1 MAEADLTQLDGVTV
15 EINGVEVIAHK
26 GELLIEAAERAGSY
40 IPRFCYHD
48 RMKPV
53 GMCRM
58 CLVEVDTGRGPA
70 LQPSCM
76 IECTPGMKADTE
88 SDVTKKAQDGILE
101 FLLANHPLDCPVCD
115 KGGECPLQD
124 QTMAYGP
131 GESRFVEEK
140 RHKEKPIP
148 ISDLVLLDRE
158 RCILCDRC
166 TRFAKDVAGDPLIH
180 FVHRGNNTEV
190 NTFPDEPFASY
201 FSGNTVQICPVGALT
216 ASTYRFKARP
226 WDLETTESTCQ
237 TCSVGCRISI
247 DSSRDQVQRFAGVD
261 IDPVNWGWLCDKGRF
276 SSEVVTSESRLSEPL
291 VRDGSGF
298 VAAKWSDAL
307 NRFAKALGSASSPQS
322 IGVIGG
328 ARLTNEDAYAW
339 SKLFKGV
346 LATDNVDAQLGDG
359 LPAHAVLGLPAA
371 TIDEVCAPG
380 GTVLLLGP
388 DVKEELPVLFLRLRH
403 AAVEDRVSLVEISPR
418 STGISSL
425 AKASVHPRPG
435 ETAEVVAAV
444 LGSAPISREI
454 AGIVADELEAT
465 RLVLASAIG
474 PIKVVLGRASVAES
488 ASVIVAAASAIL
500 DARPDAVFLSALRR
514 SNIRGALDMGLAP
527 GLLPGRI
534 TIEEGREWYSEA
546 WPALPTASGL
556 DTEGILRAAADGKI
570 DVLVLLGADPL
581 TDFPDADLA
590 ERGLTGA
597 RTVLS
602 VDTTL
607 NASSKRADVVLAA
620 AGFAEK
626 AGTTTN
632 IEGRVSTLSQ
642 RVTPPGTARPD
653 WMLATELSSRLGT
666 DLGFESF
673 ADVLAEISFVAPSH
687 LALDQAI
694 AEGVPDGV
702 LLPLDVVVIIDE
714 DDEDIVILD
723 ETVTV
728 SEDGA
733 EVEVTADVVFEE
745 TDGSEADQT
754 NGLIE
759 LIVDDSDTAGSV
771 PAFVEF
777 IPVGTVVI
785 PPVDSYAF
793 RLVATRKL
801 YDQGTLVQS
810 APSLAPLAVSA
821 SVSLNPWEFDRL
833 GVAAGGRATIRTA
846 KASVSVTVHSDI
858 GVPRGVA
865 AMIVNQADGRV
876 SDLISADELVSE
888 VRIET
893 SS

>member
-1 MAEADLTQLDGVTV
+1 MSESGVTAIDGVAV
-15 EINGVEVIAHK
+15 EINGIEFIARK
-26 GELLIEAAERAGSY
+26 GELLIDAAERAGTY
-40 IPRFCYHD
+40 IPRFCYHE

-88 SDVTKKAQDGILE
+88 SAVTKKAQDGVLE

-131 GESRFVEEK
+131 GESRFIEEK
-140 RHKEKPIP
+140 RHNEKPIP

-180 FVHRGNNTEV
+180 FIHRGNNTEV

-216 ASTYRFKARP
+216 ATTYRFKARP

-276 SSEVVTSESRLSEPL
+276 SSQVVTSDARLSEPL
-291 VRDGSGF
+291 VRDGSNL

-307 NRFAKALGSASSPQS
+307 NRFASALDNASSAQS

-328 ARLTNEDAYAW
+328 SRLTNEDAYAW

-403 AAVEDRVSLVEISPR
+403 AAVEDRVTLIEVSPR
-418 STGISSL
+418 SSGLTSL
-425 AKASVHPRPG
+425 TKASVHPRPG
-435 ETAEVVAAV
+435 ETAHVVAA
-444 LGSAPISREI
+444 LMGSAAIDREI
-454 AGIVADELEAT
+454 AGVSIGELDAA
-465 RLVLASAIG
+465 RNLLNAAAG
-474 PIKVVLGRASVAES
+474 PITVVLGRASLAE
-488 ASVIVAAASAIL
+488 ASSVTVAAASTVLA
-500 DARPDAVFLSALRR
+500 ARPDTTFLSALRR
-514 SNIRGALDMGLAP
+514 SNVRGALDMGLAP
-527 GLLPGRI
+527 GLLPGRV
-534 TIEEGREWYSEA
+534 TLDDAREWYSEI
-546 WPALPTASGL
+546 WPALPVAEGL
-556 DTEGILRAAADGKI
+556 DTEGILRAAADGRI

-581 TDFPDADLA
+581 ADFPDADLA

-597 RTVLS
+597 RTVLA
-602 VDTTL
+602 VDTAL

-642 RVTPPGTARPD
+642 RVTPPGTARAD
-653 WMLATELSSRLGT
+653 WMLAAEVSSRLGT
-666 DLGFESF
+666 DLGFENF
-673 ADVLAEISFVAPSH
+673 TDVLAEISAVAPAY

-694 AEGVPDGV
+694 AEGSPDGV
-702 LLPLDVVVIIDE
+702 LLPLDVVVITDE
-714 DDEDIVILD
+714 DDDDLVIVD
-723 ETVTV
+723 ETVTM

-733 EVEVTADVVFEE
+733 SVDVTADVVDDNAEDVGDVE
-745 TDGSEADQT
+745 
-754 NGLIE
+754 GLIE
-759 LIVDDSDTAGSV
+759 LIADDFDVAGSL
-771 PAFVEF
+771 PPFVRF
-777 IPVGTVVI
+777 APVTNI
-785 PPVDSYAF
+785 APPPVDSYGF
-793 RLVATRKL
+793 RLVASRKL

-810 APSLAPLAVSA
+810 APALAPLAPGST
-821 SVSLNPWEFDRL
+821 VSLNPWEFDRL
-833 GVAAGGRATIRTA
+833 GVAEGGRAVVRTA
-846 KASVSVTVHSDI
+846 KASVKVVVRSDS

-876 SDLISADELVSE
+876 SDLVSADELVAE

-893 SS
+893 DS

>member
-1 MAEADLTQLDGVTV
+1 MAEFEVTPVDGVAV

-26 GELLIEAAERAGSY
+26 GELLIDAAERTGTY
-40 IPRFCYHD
+40 IPRFCYHE

-88 SDVTKKAQDGILE
+88 SEVTKKAQDGILE

-180 FVHRGNNTEV
+180 FIHRGNNTEV

-276 SSEVVTSESRLSEPL
+276 SSQVVTSDARLSEPL
-291 VRDGSGF
+291 VRDGSGL

-307 NRFAKALGSASSPQS
+307 GRFASALDSASSAQS

-328 ARLTNEDAYAW
+328 SRLTNEDAYAW

-359 LPAHAVLGLPAA
+359 LPAHVVLGLPSA

-403 AAVEDRVSLVEISPR
+403 AVVEDRVTIVEVSPR
-418 STGISSL
+418 SSGITSL
-425 AKASVHPRPG
+425 AAASVHPRPG
-435 ETAEVVAAV
+435 ETADVVAALV
-444 LGSAPISREI
+444 GSSVIDREI
-454 AGIVADELEAT
+454 AGVSAEELEQART
-465 RLVLASAIG
+465 ALSASTG
-474 PIKVVLGRASVAES
+474 PITVVLGRASLAES
-488 ASVIVAAASAIL
+488 ASITVAAASAIL
-500 DARPDAVFLSALRR
+500 NARPDTTFLSALRR
-514 SNIRGALDMGLAP
+514 SNVRGALDMGLAP
-527 GLLPGRI
+527 GLLPGRV
-534 TIEEGREWYSEA
+534 TLEDGAEWYAEV
-546 WPALPTASGL
+546 WPAMPSATGL
-556 DTEGILRAAADGKI
+556 DTEGILRAAADGRI

-581 TDFPDADLA
+581 SDFPDADLA

-597 RTVLS
+597 RTVLA
-602 VDTTL
+602 VDTAL
-607 NASSKRADVVLAA
+607 NSSSKRADVVLAA

-626 AGTTTN
+626 TGTTTN
-632 IEGRVSTLSQ
+632 IEGRVSTLSH
-642 RVTPPGTARPD
+642 RVTPPGTSRAD
-653 WMLATELSSRLGT
+653 WMLAAEVSSRLGT
-666 DLGFESF
+666 DLGFENF
-673 ADVLAEISFVAPSH
+673 GDVLAEISAVAPAY

-694 AEGVPDGV
+694 AEGSPDGI

-714 DDEDIVILD
+714 EGDDIVIVD

-733 EVEVTADVVFEE
+733 EVDVTADVVSEE
-745 TDGSEADQT
+745 SDGDDVE
-754 NGLIE
+754 GLIE
-759 LIVDDSDTAGSV
+759 IISDDSDVAGSLPPFVQFTPIAAIV
-771 PAFVEF
+771 P
-777 IPVGTVVI
+777 
-785 PPVDSYAF
+785 PPVDSYGF
-793 RLVATRKL
+793 RLVASRKL

-810 APSLAPLAVSA
+810 APSLAPLAPGST
-821 SVSLNPWEFDRL
+821 VSLNPWEFDRL
-833 GVAAGGRATIRTA
+833 GVASGGRAIVRTA
-846 KASVSVTVHSDI
+846 KASVNVTVQSDP

-876 SDLISADELVSE
+876 SDLVSADELVAE

-893 SS
+893 AP